1 LKEPVAVLPAL
12 SEAEQDTVVVS
23 YENVEPEAGLQVTV
37 TDPSTE
43 SEAETENVTAAPP
56 EPVPWTVMFDGSC
69 NFGGVLSATATL
81 NEAEPVLPALSVT
94 EQVTVVVSNANAEPD
109 AGEQF
114 GASGPSTLST
124 AEAVKLAI
132 APAGPAA
139 SRVISAG
146 TVTTGGV
153 LS

>member
-1 LKEPVAVLPAL
+1 LPAL
-12 SEAEQDTVVVS
+12 SDTEQDTVVVPNA
-23 YENVEPEAGLQVTV
+23 NVEPEAGLQVTA

-56 EPVPWTVMFDGSC
+56 EPEPCTIMSDGSC
-69 NFGGVLSATATL
+69 NLGGVLSATVTL
-81 NEAEPVLPALSVT
+81 NEAEAALPALSVM
-94 EQVTVVVSNANAEPD
+94 EQVTVVEPNANVEPD
-109 AGEQF
+109 VGEQF

-124 AEAVKLAI
+124 PEAVKLAI
-132 APAGPAA
+132 APAGPVAL
-139 SRVISAG
+139 RVMSAG